1 MFMSRIKLELPEQFL
16 FSAVIPVR
24 ITDINY
30 GGHVGNDT
38 VLTLMHEARM
48 QFLHHYNFSEMNFG
62 GVSLIMRD
70 VLIEFKKEIFYGD
83 AINVFVTISNF
94 SRAGFDLFYKM
105 VKSTGDTIVAIA
117 KTGMICYNYDS
128 KKIVS
133 VPEKMLNIFQ

>member
-105 VKSTGDTIVAIA
+105 VKSTDDTIVAIA

>member
-1 MFMSRIKLELPEQFL
+1 MSRIKLELPEQFL

>member
-1 MFMSRIKLELPEQFL
+1 MSRIKLELPEQFL

-105 VKSTGDTIVAIA
+105 VKSTDDTIVAIA

-133 VPEKMLNIFQ
+133 VPEIMLNIFQ

>member
-117 KTGMICYNYDS
+117 KTGMICYNYDA

-133 VPEKMLNIFQ
+133 VPEKVLNIFQ

>member
-1 MFMSRIKLELPEQFL
+1 
-16 FSAVIPVR
+16 
-24 ITDINY
+24 
-30 GGHVGNDT
+30 
-38 VLTLMHEARM
+38 
-48 QFLHHYNFSEMNFG
+48 
-62 GVSLIMRD
+62 MRD

-105 VKSTGDTIVAIA
+105 VKSTDDTIVAIA

>member
-1 MFMSRIKLELPEQFL
+1 MSRIKLELPEQFL

-105 VKSTGDTIVAIA
+105 VKSTDDTIVAIA